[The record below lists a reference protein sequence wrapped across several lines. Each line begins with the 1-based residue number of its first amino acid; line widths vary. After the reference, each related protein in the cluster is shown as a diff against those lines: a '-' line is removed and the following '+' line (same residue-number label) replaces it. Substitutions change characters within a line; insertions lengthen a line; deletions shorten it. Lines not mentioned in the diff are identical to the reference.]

1 MSKHYA
7 ICENMCLIETYSKD
21 EIDKMIITV
30 KVPYHLPRNSGDE
43 VISVF
48 YPNGF
53 NKDNCIVVGL
63 AYKLSNEGIIKT
75 VPLEI
80 NNSTSTKYIPFCDL
94 LSNTMEVGMF
104 ITNILSP
111 YGVQYD
117 MDIFVTLQKTNII
130 DGIIQE

>member
-1 MSKHYA
+1 MAKHYA

-30 KVPYHLPRNSGDE
+30 KVPYYIPRNIDDE

-63 AYKLSNEGIIKT
+63 AYKLSNEEIIKT

-80 NNSTSTKYIPFCDL
+80 NNSTLTKYIPFCNL

-104 ITNILSP
+104 ITNSLSP
-111 YGVQYD
+111 FVEYY

>member
-30 KVPYHLPRNSGDE
+30 KVPYNVPRNVGDE

-63 AYKLSNEGIIKT
+63 AYKLSNEEIIKT
-75 VPLEI
+75 VPLET
-80 NNSTSTKYIPFCDL
+80 NNSTLTKYIPFCNL
-94 LSNTMEVGMF
+94 LSNTMEVGML
-104 ITNILSP
+104 ITNELSP
-111 YGVQYD
+111 HRKYY